1 MTREKDREEEW
12 GKGLQQDGMELADTQ
27 ELKSIRALE
36 TILPGSTARTKAKCN
51 TNILLNH

>member
-51 TNILLNH
+51 TIILRNH